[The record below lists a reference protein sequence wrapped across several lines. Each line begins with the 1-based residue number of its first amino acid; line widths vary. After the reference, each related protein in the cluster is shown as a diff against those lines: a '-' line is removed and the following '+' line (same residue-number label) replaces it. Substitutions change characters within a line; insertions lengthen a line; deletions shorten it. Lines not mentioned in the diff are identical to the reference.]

1 MNFENEFFL
10 LFNYI
15 FTKYLLRF
23 STEVGKGQ
31 YMYLETKLLNSSQD
45 RKTNSFVFW
54 ENLRLNNFVSRSTD
68 L

>member
-15 FTKYLLRF
+15 FTKYLLSF
-23 STEVGKGQ
+23 NSKGQ
-31 YMYLETKLLNSSQD
+31 YISKQNCRTVVRIEKQI
-45 RKTNSFVFW
+45 RSFVFW
-54 ENLRLNNFVSRSTD
+54 ENLWLYNFVSRTTD